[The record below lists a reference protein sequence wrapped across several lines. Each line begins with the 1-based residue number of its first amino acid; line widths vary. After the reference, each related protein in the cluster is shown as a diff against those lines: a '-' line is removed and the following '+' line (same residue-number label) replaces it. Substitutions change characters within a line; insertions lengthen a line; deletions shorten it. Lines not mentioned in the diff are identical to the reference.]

1 MRAGDSFLG
10 RRRACVFRCFFLGGG
25 RAARVFRF
33 PALFRFRALL
43 SLRDIAPPACS
54 VPRCRPT
61 RFLLGGGAAPF
72 ARPAFPLRRAGAD
85 PPARHTPRMS
95 PRLRV
100 CAPPPPLFFWG
111 GGAQTLSH
119 PSAPLPLESGRR
131 CPIRFPLWGAIP
143 PARPAPPH
151 VPLPGAV
158 PPRTSRSRR
167 RPAPP
172 WGRFAERCLALSSP
186 KSLYN
191 RNHHGQKGGY
201 SLGFRTKNL
210 SLKETRKMVLP

>member
-95 PRLRV
+95 PRLLV
-100 CAPPPPLFFWG
+100 GAPPPLFFLG

-158 PPRTSRSRR
+158 PPARPVLGVVPLPLGGASQSGASRSV
-167 RPAPP
+167 PP
-172 WGRFAERCLALSSP
+172 
-186 KSLYN
+186 SLYIT
-191 RNHHGQKGGY
+191 GIIMDKKAGI
-201 SLGFRTKNL
+201 L
-210 SLKETRKMVLP
+210 